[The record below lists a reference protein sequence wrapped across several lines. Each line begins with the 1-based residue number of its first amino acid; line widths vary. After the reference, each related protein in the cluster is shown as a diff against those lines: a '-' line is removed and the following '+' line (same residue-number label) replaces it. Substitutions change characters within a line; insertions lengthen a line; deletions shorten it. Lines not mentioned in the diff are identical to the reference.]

1 MPEETKSIIEQVSDK
16 RKETILS
23 ALNFAEERLKA
34 QTTKDSPEMVR
45 AISELLK
52 IVL

>member
-1 MPEETKSIIEQVSDK
+1 MPEENKSIHEQIVDK

-23 ALNFAEERLKA
+23 VLNFADERLKA
-34 QTTKDSPEMVR
+34 QTTKDNPEMVR

-52 IVL
+52 VIL